1 MTEPMELVGVIR
13 RSLHKN
19 GMILSVVPVEQL
31 LADAADTIEKL
42 CNLPRDKQEAVKA
55 LQLQNDQRGV
65 YLHECYAE
73 ITNLRARVEEL
84 EQDLIDAR
92 SGWESAVELNRE
104 LDARTEELEKAL
116 ANAKNEAYEEAA
128 KLCWRKDL
136 TEWYHIRGA
145 ILELKSPE
153 VTK

>member
-55 LQLQNDQRGV
+55 L
-65 YLHECYAE
+65 
-73 ITNLRARVEEL
+73 RARVEEL

-104 LDARTEELEKAL
+104 LDARTEELKKAL
-116 ANAKNEAYEEAA
+116 ANLYAQVDQAREGFGLYADSPSMSLAMLEAG
-128 KLCWRKDL
+128 KL
-136 TEWYHIRGA
+136 IF
-145 ILELKSPE
+145 LKSPE